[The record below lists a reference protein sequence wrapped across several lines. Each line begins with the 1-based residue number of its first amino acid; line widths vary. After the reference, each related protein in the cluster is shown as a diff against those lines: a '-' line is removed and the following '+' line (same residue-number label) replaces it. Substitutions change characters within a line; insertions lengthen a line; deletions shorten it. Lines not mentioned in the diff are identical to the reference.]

1 MVERRA
7 RDVPSGRILFLG
19 IDSTLRESFL
29 HYLEV
34 ERGLSANTLAAYRR
48 DIAKLESFAEKKK
61 KKVEKLGPND
71 IRDFLRELHR
81 QGLSHRSI
89 ARILSAIKGLYR
101 FMAAEGGIRSD
112 PTEHIDAAKIP
123 RSLPR
128 YLSLDEVDALLGAPD
143 IATPEG
149 LRDRAMLETLYA
161 TGLRVS
167 ELIGLRLED
176 IHFDAGYL
184 LCLGKGRKERIVPLG
199 RSATRWL
206 KKYNAKARPELIR
219 EACPW
224 LFLSRRGQMTRQRFW
239 QIIKACGVQAGIQRK
254 LSPHVVRHSFAT
266 HLLERGADLR
276 SLQLMLGHANI
287 GTTQIYT
294 HVSRERLRRVYDEHH
309 PRAKKKG
316 T

>member
-1 MVERRA
+1 M
-7 RDVPSGRILFLG
+7 
-19 IDSTLRESFL
+19 RESFL

-34 ERGLSANTLAAYRR
+34 ERGLSHNTLAAYRR
-48 DIAKLESFAEKKK
+48 DIAKLEHFAEKNK
-61 KKVEKLGPND
+61 KKVEQLGPND
-71 IRDFLRELHR
+71 IREFLRGLHR

-89 ARILSAIKGLYR
+89 ARTVSAIRGLYR
-101 FMAAEGGIRSD
+101 FTVAEGRVHSD
-112 PTEHIDAAKIP
+112 PTEQIDAAKIP

-128 YLSLDEVDALLGAPD
+128 YLSLDEVDALLDAPD
-143 IATPEG
+143 TTTPEG

-167 ELIGLRLED
+167 ELIGLRCED

-199 RSATRWL
+199 RSATGWIR
-206 KKYNAKARPELIR
+206 KYNANSRPELVR
-219 EACPW
+219 ESSPW

-239 QIIKACGVQAGIQRK
+239 QIIKACGIQAGIQRK

-276 SLQLMLGHANI
+276 SLQLMLGHADI

-309 PRAKKKG
+309 PRAKAKK
-316 T
+316 